1 MQLWYVATGRH
12 ATQRPLEQN
21 RAPAY
26 PRRMDSGPT
35 LDVSRP
41 DRRGAFLLL
50 FFCLLAVGAGN
61 TMLTSA
67 VLPPLTRELGLP
79 DWTAGAIFSLSA
91 AVWVV
96 TAPYWGAKSNI
107 WGRRRVAA
115 IGMIG
120 FAASMF
126 FFALVS
132 FLALMN
138 WLSDWL
144 MIFILLLVARTL
156 FGVFG
161 SATNPAAQAYVADRT
176 SREERMNELS
186 TLTSGFTLGQMAGPA
201 AAAVLI
207 TAGAMLSPAV
217 GLLLPLVVVTVIATA
232 IGAIVLFRLPETRAP
247 RAEGGIAKT
256 GTKGLWRHP
265 AIFPFLL
272 YAVGLSL
279 ITGVLSQT
287 FPYAIMDRM
296 NAPGAASAQFTGPAM
311 TMGAMATLIS
321 QLVLIPRM
329 RLSVRALLVYGAL
342 MLAMASIFMVWA
354 QDFALF
360 AFAQILF
367 GLGQGFSRPGFS
379 VGVSLAATQDQQ
391 GDVAG
396 LITAANGMGFVI
408 SPLFGLWM
416 YENVSRESPFIF
428 CAGLVVVMAI
438 YAFFTARSGDGVG
451 PGTIEE
457 AVAKDK
463 PPS

>member
-1 MQLWYVATGRH
+1 
-12 ATQRPLEQN
+12 
-21 RAPAY
+21 
-26 PRRMDSGPT
+26 MDPGPT
-35 LDVSRP
+35 QDISRP
-41 DRRGAFLLL
+41 ERRGAFLLL

-91 AVWVV
+91 AIWVV
-96 TAPYWGAKSNI
+96 TAPYWGNRSNV
-107 WGRRRVAA
+107 WGRRKVAA
-115 IGMIG
+115 IGMFG

-126 FFALVS
+126 FFALTS
-132 FLALMN
+132 MAALLGWIDN
-138 WLSDWL
+138 WVLV
-144 MIFILLLVARTL
+144 FVLLLTARTL

-176 SREERMNELS
+176 SREERMDEIA

-201 AAAVLI
+201 AAAALI
-207 TAGAMLSPAV
+207 TAGALLSPAV
-217 GLLLPLVVVTVIATA
+217 GLLAPVVVITIIATVIAFL
-232 IGAIVLFRLPETRAP
+232 VLTKLPENRGP
-247 RAEGGIAKT
+247 RADAGLARSGA
-256 GTKGLWRHP
+256 KGLWRQP
-265 AIFPFLL
+265 TIFPYLL

-279 ITGVLSQT
+279 VTGVLSQT

-296 NAPGAASAQFTGPAM
+296 GAPGALSAQYTGPAM

-329 RLSVRALLVYGAL
+329 KLPIRSLMVYGAI
-342 MLAMASIFMVWA
+342 MLAMASLFMVWA

-367 GLGQGFSRPGFS
+367 GFGQGFARPGFS
-379 VGVSLAATQDQQ
+379 AGASLAATHEQQ

-396 LITAANGMGFVI
+396 LVTAANGMGFVI

-416 YENVSRESPFIF
+416 YETVNPASPFIF
-428 CAGLVVVMAI
+428 CTVLVVVMAI
-438 YAFFTARSGDGVG
+438 YAFFTAQRGDTGRSKAVAD
-451 PGTIEE
+451 

-463 PPS
+463 PPE

>member
-1 MQLWYVATGRH
+1 
-12 ATQRPLEQN
+12 
-21 RAPAY
+21 
-26 PRRMDSGPT
+26 
-35 LDVSRP
+35 
-41 DRRGAFLLL
+41 
-50 FFCLLAVGAGN
+50 
-61 TMLTSA
+61 MLTSA

-91 AVWVV
+91 AIWVV
-96 TAPYWGAKSNI
+96 TAPYWGAKSNA

-115 IGMIG
+115 IGMLG

-132 FLALMN
+132 LMALMGWITN
-138 WLSDWL
+138 WILV
-144 MIFILLLVARTL
+144 FILLLTARSL
-156 FGVFG
+156 FGIFG

-176 SREERMNELS
+176 SRAERMDEIS
-186 TLTSGFTLGQMAGPA
+186 TLTSGFTLGQIAGPA
-201 AAAVLI
+201 AAAALI
-207 TAGAMLSPAV
+207 AGGAMLSPTV
-217 GLLLPLVVVTVIATA
+217 GLLAPVIVITILAGVIAFLVFTK
-232 IGAIVLFRLPETRAP
+232 LPENRPPQTD
-247 RAEGGIAKT
+247 GGVAKS
-256 GTKGLWRHP
+256 GAKGLWRHP

-279 ITGVLSQT
+279 ITGVLTQT

-329 RLSVRALLVYGAL
+329 KLSVRALMVYGAI
-342 MLAMASIFMVWA
+342 MLALSSVFMVWA

-360 AFAQILF
+360 AFSQILF
-367 GLGQGFSRPGFS
+367 GFGQGFSRPGFS
-379 VGVSLAATQDQQ
+379 AGASLAATHEQQ

-416 YENVSRESPFIF
+416 YENVSPEAPFIF
-428 CAGLVVVMAI
+428 CTGLVVVLAI
-438 YAFFTARSGDGVG
+438 YAFFTAKAGDASRPATMEDV
-451 PGTIEE
+451 
-457 AVAKDK
+457 VKDK
-463 PPS
+463 APH

>member
-1 MQLWYVATGRH
+1 MT
-12 ATQRPLEQN
+12 E
-21 RAPAY
+21 
-26 PRRMDSGPT
+26 
-35 LDVSRP
+35 
-41 DRRGAFLLL
+41 
-50 FFCLLAVGAGN
+50 LA
-61 TMLTSA
+61 
-67 VLPPLTRELGLP
+67 
-79 DWTAGAIFSLSA
+79 
-91 AVWVV
+91 
-96 TAPYWGAKSNI
+96 
-107 WGRRRVAA
+107 
-115 IGMIG
+115 
-120 FAASMF
+120 
-126 FFALVS
+126 
-132 FLALMN
+132 
-138 WLSDWL
+138 
-144 MIFILLLVARTL
+144 
-156 FGVFG
+156 
-161 SATNPAAQAYVADRT
+161 
-176 SREERMNELS
+176 

-217 GLLLPLVVVTVIATA
+217 GLLAPVVVITVIATA
-232 IGAIVLFRLPETRAP
+232 IAVLVLLRLPENRP
-247 RAEGGIAKT
+247 PLAEGGLGAK
-256 GTKGLWRHP
+256 GAKGLWRHP

-296 NAPGAASAQFTGPAM
+296 NAPGAASAQYTGPAM

-329 RLSVRALLVYGAL
+329 QLSVRALLVYGAI
-342 MLAMASIFMVWA
+342 MLALASMFMVWA

-379 VGVSLAATQDQQ
+379 VGVSLAATPEQQ

-428 CAGLVVVMAI
+428 CAVLVFVMAI
-438 YAFFTARSGDGVG
+438 YAYVTAKAGDGVG
-451 PGTIEE
+451 PRTLEE

>member
-1 MQLWYVATGRH
+1 
-12 ATQRPLEQN
+12 
-21 RAPAY
+21 
-26 PRRMDSGPT
+26 
-35 LDVSRP
+35 
-41 DRRGAFLLL
+41 
-50 FFCLLAVGAGN
+50 
-61 TMLTSA
+61 MLTSA

-91 AVWVV
+91 AIWVV
-96 TAPYWGAKSNI
+96 TAPYWGAQSNV

-115 IGMIG
+115 IGMLG

-132 FLALMN
+132 LFALLG
-138 WLSDWL
+138 WITDWIL
-144 MIFILLLVARTL
+144 VFVLLLVARTL

-176 SREERMNELS
+176 SREERMDEIA

-201 AAAVLI
+201 AAAALI
-207 TAGAMLSPAV
+207 TGGALLSPTV
-217 GLLLPLVVVTVIATA
+217 GLLAPVVVITLIATVIAYLVFA
-232 IGAIVLFRLPETRAP
+232 KLPEHRAP
-247 RAEGGIAKT
+247 RSDAGIARS
-256 GTKGLWRHP
+256 GAKGLWRHP
-265 AIFPFLL
+265 AIFPYLL

-279 ITGVLSQT
+279 VTGVLSQT

-311 TMGAMATLIS
+311 TLGAMATLIA

-329 RLSVRALLVYGAL
+329 KLSVRSLMVYGAI
-342 MLAMASIFMVWA
+342 MLALASLFMVWA

-360 AFAQILF
+360 AFSQILF
-367 GLGQGFSRPGFS
+367 GFGQGFSRPGFS
-379 VGVSLAATQDQQ
+379 AGASLAATHDQQ

-396 LITAANGMGFVI
+396 LVTAANGMGFVI

-416 YENVSRESPFIF
+416 YENVSGAAPFIF
-428 CAGLVVVMAI
+428 CVGLVLVMAI
-438 YAFFTARSGDGVG
+438 YAFFTAPRGEDGGSTAV
-451 PGTIEE
+451 TD

-463 PPS
+463 PPE

>member
-1 MQLWYVATGRH
+1 MQRSDVAAGHH

-21 RAPAY
+21 HPPAY
-26 PRRMDSGPT
+26 LRQMDSGPT

-138 WLSDWL
+138 WISDWML
-144 MIFILLLVARTL
+144 VFVLLLVARTL

-207 TAGAMLSPAV
+207 TAGAIFSPAI
-217 GLLLPLVVVTVIATA
+217 GLLLPLVVVTIIATA

-265 AIFPFLL
+265 AVFPFLL

-329 RLSVRALLVYGAL
+329 RLSVRLRWPRFSWCGRRTSRYSPSRRSCSAWGRVFPGRAFPWAYRSPPRKISRATLR
-342 MLAMASIFMVWA
+342 ASSPQPTAWA
-354 QDFALF
+354 SS
-360 AFAQILF
+360 
-367 GLGQGFSRPGFS
+367 SRRCSASGC
-379 VGVSLAATQDQQ
+379 TR
-391 GDVAG
+391 
-396 LITAANGMGFVI
+396 M
-408 SPLFGLWM
+408 
-416 YENVSRESPFIF
+416 SRVRAPSSS
-428 CAGLVVVMAI
+428 
-438 YAFFTARSGDGVG
+438 ARFWLS
-451 PGTIEE
+451 
-457 AVAKDK
+457 
-463 PPS
+463 

>member
-1 MQLWYVATGRH
+1 
-12 ATQRPLEQN
+12 
-21 RAPAY
+21 
-26 PRRMDSGPT
+26 MDVPPQID
-35 LDVSRP
+35 LSRP

-67 VLPPLTRELGLP
+67 VLPPLTRELKLP

-96 TAPYWGAKSNI
+96 TAPYWGAKSNQ

-115 IGMIG
+115 IGMLG

-132 FLALMN
+132 LFALLGWISN
-138 WLSDWL
+138 WIL
-144 MIFILLLVARTL
+144 IFVLLLVARTL

-176 SREERMNELS
+176 SRDERMDEIA

-201 AAAVLI
+201 AAAALI
-207 TAGAMLSPAV
+207 TGGAILSPTV
-217 GLLLPLVVVTVIATA
+217 GLLAPVVMITIIATVIAFLVFT
-232 IGAIVLFRLPETRAP
+232 RLPEHRAP
-247 RAEGGIAKT
+247 RVDAGIGRSSGA
-256 GTKGLWRHP
+256 KGLWKQP
-265 AIFPFLL
+265 TIFPFLL
-272 YAVGLSL
+272 YAVALSL
-279 ITGVLSQT
+279 VTGVLSQT

-321 QLVLIPRM
+321 QLVLIPR
-329 RLSVRALLVYGAL
+329 LKLPVRSLMVYGAI
-342 MLAMASIFMVWA
+342 MLALASLFMVWA

-360 AFAQILF
+360 AFSQILF

-379 VGVSLAATQDQQ
+379 AGASLAATHEQQ
-391 GDVAG
+391 GDIAG
-396 LITAANGMGFVI
+396 LVTAANGMGFVI

-416 YENVSRESPFIF
+416 YENVSSEAPFIF
-428 CAGLVVVMAI
+428 CTGLVILMAI
-438 YAFFTARSGDGVG
+438 YAFFTTPRDTGVKLDAVKD
-451 PGTIEE
+451 

-463 PPS
+463 PPE

>member
-1 MQLWYVATGRH
+1 
-12 ATQRPLEQN
+12 
-21 RAPAY
+21 
-26 PRRMDSGPT
+26 
-35 LDVSRP
+35 
-41 DRRGAFLLL
+41 
-50 FFCLLAVGAGN
+50 
-61 TMLTSA
+61 MLTSA

-91 AVWVV
+91 AIWVV
-96 TAPYWGAKSNI
+96 TAPYWGAKSNV

-115 IGMIG
+115 IGMAG

-132 FLALMN
+132 LLALVGWIGN
-138 WLSDWL
+138 WVLV
-144 MIFILLLVARTL
+144 FILLLTARTL

-176 SREERMNELS
+176 SREERMDEIS
-186 TLTSGFTLGQMAGPA
+186 TLTSGFTLGQIAGPA
-201 AAAVLI
+201 AAAALI
-207 TAGAMLSPAV
+207 AGGAMLSPTI
-217 GLLLPLVVVTVIATA
+217 GLLAPVIVITVIAAVIA
-232 IGAIVLFRLPETRAP
+232 ILVFLKLPETRPPKSDAGLG
-247 RAEGGIAKT
+247 RSGA
-256 GTKGLWRHP
+256 KGLWRHP

-321 QLVLIPRM
+321 QLVLIPRLK
-329 RLSVRALLVYGAL
+329 LSVRSLMVYGAI
-342 MLAMASIFMVWA
+342 MLAMASLFMVWA

-360 AFAQILF
+360 AFSQILF
-367 GLGQGFSRPGFS
+367 GFGQGFSRPGFS
-379 VGVSLAATQDQQ
+379 AGASLAATHEQQ

-416 YENVSRESPFIF
+416 YENVSPESPFIF
-428 CAGLVVVMAI
+428 CAVLTVALAV
-438 YAFFTARSGDGVG
+438 YAFLMAKGGDTGRPATMADV
-451 PGTIEE
+451 
-457 AVAKDK
+457 VKDK
-463 PPS
+463 SPH

>member
-1 MQLWYVATGRH
+1 
-12 ATQRPLEQN
+12 
-21 RAPAY
+21 
-26 PRRMDSGPT
+26 MDSGPNH
-35 LDVSRP
+35 DISRP

-91 AVWVV
+91 AIWVV

-115 IGMIG
+115 IGMLG

-126 FFALVS
+126 FFALTAMA
-132 FLALMN
+132 ALLGWITN
-138 WLSDWL
+138 WVLV
-144 MIFILLLVARTL
+144 FALLLTARSL

-176 SREERMNELS
+176 SREERMDEIS
-186 TLTSGFTLGQMAGPA
+186 TVTSGFTLGQMAGPA
-201 AAAVLI
+201 AAAALI
-207 TAGAMLSPAV
+207 SAGAILSPTV
-217 GLLLPLVVVTVIATA
+217 GLLAPVVIVTVVALAIAWLVATK
-232 IGAIVLFRLPETRAP
+232 LPEHRAP
-247 RAEGGIAKT
+247 RSDAVIARS
-256 GTKGLWRHP
+256 GAKGLWRQKT
-265 AIFPFLL
+265 IFPYLL

-279 ITGVLSQT
+279 VTGVLSQT

-296 NAPGAASAQFTGPAM
+296 NVAGAASAQYTGPAM

-321 QLVLIPRM
+321 QLVLIPRLKLPARSLM
-329 RLSVRALLVYGAL
+329 VYGAI
-342 MLAMASIFMVWA
+342 MLAMASLFMVWA

-360 AFAQILF
+360 TFAQILF
-367 GLGQGFSRPGFS
+367 GLGQGFARPGFS

-396 LITAANGMGFVI
+396 LITAANGMGFVV
-408 SPLFGLWM
+408 SPIFGLGM
-416 YENVSRESPFIF
+416 YQYISSEAPFIF
-428 CAGLVVVMAI
+428 CAVLVLVMAA
-438 YAFFTARSGDGVG
+438 YAFFKVKGGANIEPGVM
-451 PGTIEE
+451 EE
-457 AVAKDK
+457 IVAKEE
-463 PPS
+463 PPA

>member
-1 MQLWYVATGRH
+1 MEPST
-12 ATQRPLEQN
+12 P
-21 RAPAY
+21 P
-26 PRRMDSGPT
+26 DST
-35 LDVSRP
+35 RP

-67 VLPPLTRELGLP
+67 VLPPLTRELKLP

-91 AVWVV
+91 AIWVV
-96 TAPYWGAKSNI
+96 TAPYWGNRSNV

-115 IGMIG
+115 IGMFG
-120 FAASMF
+120 FAASMLL
-126 FFALVS
+126 FALTAMA
-132 FLALMN
+132 ALLGWIDN
-138 WLSDWL
+138 WVL
-144 MIFILLLVARTL
+144 IFVLLLAARTL

-176 SREERMNELS
+176 SREERMDEIA

-207 TAGAMLSPAV
+207 TAGAILSPAV
-217 GLLLPLVVVTVIATA
+217 GLLAPVVIITIIAAVIGCLV
-232 IGAIVLFRLPETRAP
+232 LWKLPEHRSPSSDAGLA
-247 RAEGGIAKT
+247 RSGA
-256 GTKGLWRHP
+256 KGLWRHP
-265 AIFPFLL
+265 TIFPYLL

-279 ITGVLSQT
+279 VTGVLSQT

-296 NAPGAASAQFTGPAM
+296 GVTGAISAQYTGPAM

-329 RLSVRALLVYGAL
+329 KLPIRSLMVYGAI
-342 MLAMASIFMVWA
+342 MLGMASLFMVWA

-360 AFAQILF
+360 AFAMILF
-367 GLGQGFSRPGFS
+367 GFGQGFARPGFS
-379 VGVSLAATQDQQ
+379 AGASLAATHEQQ

-396 LITAANGMGFVI
+396 LVTAANGMGFVI

-416 YENVSRESPFIF
+416 YETVSSEAPFIF
-428 CAGLVVVMAI
+428 CAVLVVLMAI
-438 YAFFTARSGDGVG
+438 YAWFKAQRGETGRNKAVAD
-451 PGTIEE
+451 
-457 AVAKDK
+457 AVAKDNA
-463 PPS
+463 PD